1 MDFEDALRVVENLL
15 LTKRGTGLSD
25 VERYILEGTWEGK
38 TYEAIADKYQ
48 YAYTYV
54 KNDVGF
60 KLWSVLAK
68 ALGKR
73 VGKKNVKTA
82 LGLYLLEPQSQV
94 ATPEPL
100 QDISPRQE
108 KSGQPK
114 LEIVWSGTIDAID
127 QSRVKAIIQ
136 HLRELALDDK
146 LTISEV
152 KEGSVILVLAGSRAG
167 LERLLQL
174 YQTGEL
180 RELLGIPVE
189 DVRLVAAKMPID
201 WRQWLQNLREELFD
215 PYWQLPELVL
225 AAGMHKS
232 ADRPEDE
239 AAISQLLQRLQA
251 TSDETTRREIA
262 EILGEIANSDP
273 RIITALT
280 QILQTA
286 SDEETRWQAAL
297 SLGKIDPS
305 HPQAGIIS
313 AKSIDLGTAT
323 DNFSLG
329 LIVAFRPNNQQTS
342 VRVRVEPID
351 ATGHLPSQLKLT
363 LLDNSGSAFMEAEAT
378 NRNFIQS
385 SFSGPA
391 GEQFS
396 VQLSLGYV
404 SITEDFIT

>member
-1 MDFEDALRVVENLL
+1 MNFAEALRLVENLL
-15 LTKRGTGLSD
+15 LTKRGKGLSD
-25 VERYILEGTWEGK
+25 VERYILEGTWQGK
-38 TYEAIADKYQ
+38 KYGEMADEHN
-48 YAYTYV
+48 YAYTYL
-54 KNDVGF
+54 KQDVGP
-60 KLWSVLAK
+60 KLWSGLAK

-82 LGLYLLEPQSQV
+82 LGLYLLGLPSGVEQ
-94 ATPEPL
+94 PEPP

-114 LEIVWSGTIDAID
+114 LEIVWSGRIDAID
-127 QSRVKAIIQ
+127 QSRVQAILQ
-136 HLRELALDDK
+136 HLRELALNDN
-146 LTISEV
+146 LTIVEV

-189 DVRLVAAKMPID
+189 DVRLVAATRAID

-239 AAISQLLQRLQA
+239 AAISQLLQRLQ
-251 TSDETTRREIA
+251 TTTDEPNRREIA
-262 EILGEIANSDP
+262 KILGEITNSDP
-273 RIITALT
+273 RTITALT

-313 AKSIDLGTAT
+313 AKSIDLVTAT

-329 LIVAFRPNNQQTS
+329 LIVSFRPNNQQTS

-351 ATGHLPSQLKLT
+351 ATGHLPPHLKLA
-363 LLDNSGSAFMEAEAT
+363 LLDNFGLAFMEEEAT

-391 GEQFS
+391 GEQFR
-396 VQLSLGYV
+396 VQLSLGDV
-404 SITEDFIT
+404 TITEDFIT